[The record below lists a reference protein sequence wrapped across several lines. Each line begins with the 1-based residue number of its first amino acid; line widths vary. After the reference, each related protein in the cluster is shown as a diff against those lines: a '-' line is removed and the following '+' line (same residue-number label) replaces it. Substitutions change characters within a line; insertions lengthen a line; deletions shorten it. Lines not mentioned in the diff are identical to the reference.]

1 MIEIG
6 KYHELTILRLTSV
19 GLYLGTEDPT
29 EDILLPNKYCPE
41 DFVIGDKIRVFVY
54 RDFAERKIATNIQP
68 KILLHDFALLR
79 VAAVS
84 DVGAFMDWG
93 LEKDLLVPFKEQR
106 QKMELDRWYLIY
118 MDIDQETDRLFGS
131 NKLDK
136 YLQNE
141 SLTVHAGDQVDL
153 IIMRKT
159 DLGYSVI
166 VNKLHKGLLF
176 NNEIFKA
183 LKIGDHLKG
192 YVKQL
197 REDQK
202 IDVSLQPIGYLKYND
217 ANIDLI
223 MSALIAK
230 QGFLALTDKS
240 PPEVIYKSLGISKKA
255 FKKSIGALYRE
266 RKIEIKEDGI
276 SLIDMA

>member
-19 GLYLGTEDPT
+19 GLYLGSDDSD

-41 DFVIGDKIRVFVY
+41 DFTIGDKINVFVY

-68 KILLHDFALLR
+68 KILLHEFAFLR

-106 QKMELDRWYLIY
+106 QKMEPDRWYLIY
-118 MDIDQETDRLFGS
+118 MDLDEETDRLFGS

-141 SLTVHAGDQVDL
+141 SLTVSVGDEID
-153 IIMRKT
+153 IMIMRKT
-159 DLGYSVI
+159 DIGYSVMI
-166 VNKLHKGLLF
+166 NKVHKGLLF
-176 NNEIFKA
+176 HNEIFKPI
-183 LKIGDHLKG
+183 KIGDRLKG
-192 YVKQL
+192 YVKQI

-202 IDVSLQPIGYLKYND
+202 IDVSLQPIGYRKYND
-217 ANIDLI
+217 ANIELI
-223 MSALIAK
+223 MNALIAK
-230 QGFLALTDKS
+230 KGFLPLTDKS

-255 FKKSIGALYRE
+255 FKKSIGALYRD
-266 RKIEIKEDGI
+266 RKIEIKENGI
-276 SLIDMA
+276 SLIE